1 MHRYVLATMVV
12 MGLLIVRTATPVEG
26 EGTKVSEGLSDTTTS
41 DKVPPLERKS
51 APQVVHNLDLSDY
64 AGNSVD
70 AWLQS
75 KGLKFEADAAN
86 RDMLNLSVSDG
97 ALTLEAKEALRGILR
112 QNPLHL
118 KRYSKIRIEWGVLK
132 YPKGASYEKD
142 VRNESIM
149 VLVFFGEEKISS
161 GHFISPD
168 LPYFIGFY
176 LCQDDRLN
184 VPYKGKYYQEGGRY
198 VCVGSPQPG
207 ETVVSEFNL
216 VQAFHAYFDKSDL
229 PPISGIALEVDT
241 TSSADGGTAA
251 AFVKRVEILE

>member
-12 MGLLIVRTATPVEG
+12 VGLLLVRTETTVEG
-26 EGTKVSEGLSDTTTS
+26 AGAKVSEGLSDPTTS
-41 DKVPPLERKS
+41 DEVAPLARKS
-51 APQVVHNLDLSDY
+51 LPQVVHSLDLSDY
-64 AGNSVD
+64 AANSVD
-70 AWLQS
+70 EWLQS

-142 VRNESIM
+142 IRNESIM
-149 VLVFFGEEKISS
+149 VLVFFGDEKISS

-176 LCQDDRLN
+176 LCQDDQLN

-198 VCVGSPQPG
+198 VCLGSPQPG
-207 ETVVSEFNL
+207 ETVVSEFDL
-216 VQAFHAYFDKSDL
+216 VQAFHTYFDKSDL

-241 TSSADGGTAA
+241 TSSGDGGTAA